1 MEMVRMRV
9 NTIVLAFRELNNA
22 IKGKARKLVIGTV
35 ALIPLLYGSLYLWAF
50 TNPYKTLDT
59 VPVAVVVEDSGAII
73 NGKMRNVGNEIKN
86 RLKNQKDGSEGFQWN
101 FVDSAKANKGIKNGD
116 YFMVATIPASFS
128 KCIASAQYDTPTK
141 AKLHVK
147 YDQASN
153 MLASQIG
160 KTAFR
165 TIRSEISEAIAQEY
179 WEHMFA
185 KVNSASDS
193 LGAAANGAGALHEGS
208 KSLQGGINKLADGS
222 NKLSASLRKL
232 QGGLGELQKGANTL
246 TEANARSKEGAQYLA
261 QKTQDLANG
270 AQQLS
275 EGTQRLSAATDEFY
289 EGAQKLAAS
298 SNELEE
304 HVKAGNAETKTKLAG
319 LLMQAQNPAVTKEDV
334 LANLQSLAEGLGE
347 NSNLLETNLSALS
360 AGADKLSDGSL
371 QIKGG
376 ADAISQGF
384 EAVNTGS
391 NKLAAGANSLAEGL
405 AQVSNGSEK
414 LNNGVNA
421 AAQGSAKIV
430 NGSDQLNSGAKKL
443 SDNTPK
449 LVEGAK
455 KLHDGLKD
463 AQKSGKINNIKQKS
477 KMMSAPVALK
487 EHDYSHVENYGTGFA
502 PYFISIGLWV
512 GALMATFVLRVMDRR
527 AILNGMNPLKSA
539 LISFTP
545 FVIMGV
551 VQAVILMG
559 VVHGALKLQIDNVG
573 AFYALGI
580 IASIVFM
587 AIMQM
592 IMVVFKIP
600 GRIVAIVLLM
610 LQITSSAGTFP
621 VQMTPSF
628 FRAVHPYLPMT
639 YSILGLRQA
648 MAGRNSGA
656 IASSIGILV
665 IFGIIAIAITSIVDC
680 VKRTVTMFD
689 LHPVITLEA

>member
-1 MEMVRMRV
+1 MHVS
-9 NTIVLAFRELNNA
+9 TIALAFREINNTM
-22 IKGKARKLVIGTV
+22 KGKARKLVIGTV

-59 VPVAVVVEDSGAII
+59 VPVAVVVEDNGAMI
-73 NGKMRNVGNEIKN
+73 NGKMRNIGNEIKT

-101 FVDSAKANKGIKNGD
+101 FVNSAEANKGLKNGN

-165 TIRSEISEAIAQEY
+165 TMRTEISEAIAQEY

-222 NKLSASLRKL
+222 NKLSQSLQKL

-275 EGTQRLSAATDEFY
+275 EGTQRLSAATSEFY

-304 HVKAGNAETKTKLAG
+304 HVKAGNAETKAQITG
-319 LLMQAQNPAVTKEDV
+319 LLMKAQNPAVTKDDV
-334 LANLQSLAEGLGE
+334 IANLQSLAEGLGE

-360 AGADKLSDGSL
+360 AGVDKLSAGSL

-376 ADAISQGF
+376 ADALMQGM
-384 EAVNTGS
+384 EKVNVGS
-391 NKLAAGANSLAEGL
+391 NKLVAGTNKLADGL

-414 LNNGVNA
+414 LNSGVNA
-421 AAQGSAKIV
+421 AAQGSAKII
-430 NGSDQLNSGAKKL
+430 NGSDQLNSGTKKL

-449 LVEGAK
+449 LVDGAK

-463 AQKSGKINNIKQKS
+463 AQKSGKVNGIVQKS
-477 KMMSAPVALK
+477 KMMSAPVSLE
-487 EHDYSHVENYGTGFA
+487 EHEYSHVENYGTGFA
-502 PYFISIGLWV
+502 PYFISIALWV
-512 GALMATFVLRVMDRR
+512 GALMTTFVLRVMDRR

-539 LISFTP
+539 LISLTP

-551 VQAVILMG
+551 SQAIILMG
-559 VVHGALKLQIDNVG
+559 VVQGALKFQIDNVV

-580 IASIVFM
+580 LASIVFM

-592 IMVVFKIP
+592 IMVVFCMP

-621 VQMTPSF
+621 VQMTPAF

-639 YSILGLRQA
+639 YSIMGLRQA
-648 MAGRNSGA
+648 MSGKNSGE
-656 IASSIGILV
+656 IVSGIGMLV
-665 IFGIIAIAITSIVDC
+665 LFGVIAIAITSIAFRM
-680 VKRTVTMFD
+680 KRTVKMFD
-689 LHPVITLEA
+689 LHPVITLDA

>member
-1 MEMVRMRV
+1 MRV
-9 NTIVLAFRELNNA
+9 NTIALAFRELNNMM
-22 IKGKARKLVIGTV
+22 KGKARKLVIGAV

-59 VPVAVVVEDSGAII
+59 VPVAVVVEDNGAMI
-73 NGKMRNVGNEIKN
+73 NGKMRNIGNEIKT

-101 FVDSAKANKGIKNGD
+101 FVNSAEANKGLKNGN

-165 TIRSEISEAIAQEY
+165 TMRTEISEAIAQEY

-222 NKLSASLRKL
+222 NKLSQSLQKL

-304 HVKAGNAETKTKLAG
+304 HVKAGNAETKAQITG

-360 AGADKLSDGSL
+360 AGADKLSAGSL

-376 ADAISQGF
+376 ADALMQGM
-384 EAVNTGS
+384 EKVNVGS
-391 NKLAAGANSLAEGL
+391 NKLVAGTNKLADGL

-414 LNNGVNA
+414 LNSGVNE
-421 AAQGSAKIV
+421 AAQGSSKIV
-430 NGSDQLNSGAKKL
+430 NGSNQLNSGVKKL

-449 LVEGAK
+449 LVDGAK

-463 AQKSGKINNIKQKS
+463 AQKSGKVNGIVQKS
-477 KMMSAPVALK
+477 KMMSAPVSLE
-487 EHDYSHVENYGTGFA
+487 EHEYSHVENYGTGFA
-502 PYFISIGLWV
+502 PYFISIALWV

-539 LISFTP
+539 LISLTP
-545 FVIMGV
+545 FVLMGV
-551 VQAVILMG
+551 VQAIILMG
-559 VVHGALKLQIDNVG
+559 VVQGALKLQIDNVC

-592 IMVVFKIP
+592 IMVVFRIP

-639 YSILGLRQA
+639 YSIMGLRQA
-648 MAGRNSGA
+648 MSGKNSGE
-656 IASSIGILV
+656 IVSGIGMLV
-665 IFGIIAIAITSIVDC
+665 LFGVIAIAITSIAFRM
-680 VKRTVTMFD
+680 KRTVTMFD

>member
-1 MEMVRMRV
+1 MHVS
-9 NTIVLAFRELNNA
+9 TIALAFREINNTM
-22 IKGKARKLVIGTV
+22 KGKARKLVIGTV

-59 VPVAVVVEDSGAII
+59 VPVAVVVEDNGAMI
-73 NGKMRNVGNEIKN
+73 NGKMRNIGNEIKT

-101 FVDSAKANKGIKNGD
+101 FVNSAEANKGLKNGN

-165 TIRSEISEAIAQEY
+165 TMRTEISEAIAQEY

-222 NKLSASLRKL
+222 NKLSQSLQKL

-275 EGTQRLSAATDEFY
+275 EGTQRLSAATSEFY

-304 HVKAGNAETKTKLAG
+304 HVKAGNAETKAQITG

-376 ADAISQGF
+376 ADALMQGM
-384 EAVNTGS
+384 EKVNVGS
-391 NKLAAGANSLAEGL
+391 DKLVAGTNKLADGL

-414 LNNGVNA
+414 LNSGVNE

-449 LVEGAK
+449 LVDGTK

-463 AQKSGKINNIKQKS
+463 AQKSGKVNGIVQKS
-477 KMMSAPVALK
+477 KMMSAPVSLE
-487 EHDYSHVENYGTGFA
+487 EHEYSHVENYGTGFA
-502 PYFISIGLWV
+502 PYFISIALWV
-512 GALMATFVLRVMDRR
+512 GALMTTFVLRVMDRR

-539 LISFTP
+539 LISLTP

-551 VQAVILMG
+551 SQAIILMG
-559 VVHGALKLQIDNVG
+559 VVQGALKFQIDNVG

-592 IMVVFKIP
+592 IMVVFRMP

-621 VQMTPSF
+621 VQMTPAF

-639 YSILGLRQA
+639 YSIMGLRQA
-648 MAGRNSGA
+648 MSGKNSGE
-656 IASSIGILV
+656 IVSGVGMLV
-665 IFGIIAIAITSIVDC
+665 LFGVIAIAITSIAFRM
-680 VKRTVTMFD
+680 KRTVKMFD
-689 LHPVITLEA
+689 LHPVITLDA

>member
-1 MEMVRMRV
+1 MRV
-9 NTIVLAFRELNNA
+9 NTIALAFRELNNTM
-22 IKGKARKLVIGTV
+22 KGKARKLVIGTV

-59 VPVAVVVEDSGAII
+59 VPVAVVVEDNGAMI
-73 NGKMRNVGNEIKN
+73 NGKMRNIGNEIKT

-101 FVDSAKANKGIKNGD
+101 FVNSAEANKGLKNGN

-165 TIRSEISEAIAQEY
+165 TMRTEISEAIAQEY

-193 LGAAANGAGALHEGS
+193 LGAAANGAGVLHEGS

-246 TEANARSKEGAQYLA
+246 TEANARSKEGARYLA

-304 HVKAGNAETKTKLAG
+304 HVKAGNAETKAQLTG

-347 NSNLLETNLSALS
+347 NSHLLETNLSALS
-360 AGADKLSDGSL
+360 AGADRLSAGSL

-376 ADAISQGF
+376 ADALMQGM
-384 EAVNTGS
+384 EKVNVGS
-391 NKLAAGANSLAEGL
+391 NKLVAGTNKLADGL
-405 AQVSNGSEK
+405 TQVSNGSEK
-414 LNNGVNA
+414 LNSGVNE

-449 LVEGAK
+449 LVDGAK

-463 AQKSGKINNIKQKS
+463 AQKSGKVNSIVQKS
-477 KMMSAPVALK
+477 KMMSAPVSLE
-487 EHDYSHVENYGTGFA
+487 EHEYSHVENYGTGFA

-539 LISFTP
+539 LISLTP

-559 VVHGALKLQIDNVG
+559 VVQGALKLQIDNVA

-592 IMVVFKIP
+592 IMVIFHIP

-621 VQMTPSF
+621 VQMTPAF

-639 YSILGLRQA
+639 YSIMGLRQA
-648 MAGRNSGA
+648 MAGKNSGE
-656 IASSIGILV
+656 IVSGIGMLV
-665 IFGIIAIAITSIVDC
+665 LFGVIAIAITSIVAHM
-680 VKRTVTMFD
+680 KRTVTMFD

>member
-1 MEMVRMRV
+1 MRV
-9 NTIVLAFRELNNA
+9 NTIALAFRELNNTM
-22 IKGKARKLVIGTV
+22 KGKARKLVIGTV

-59 VPVAVVVEDSGAII
+59 VPVAVVVEDNGAMI
-73 NGKMRNVGNEIKN
+73 NGKMRNIGNEIKT

-101 FVDSAKANKGIKNGD
+101 FVNSAEANKGLKNGN

-165 TIRSEISEAIAQEY
+165 TMRTEISEAIAQEY

-222 NKLSASLRKL
+222 NKLSQSLQKL
-232 QGGLGELQKGANTL
+232 QGGLGELQKGASRL

-275 EGTQRLSAATDEFY
+275 EGTQRLSAATSEFY

-304 HVKAGNAETKTKLAG
+304 HVKAGNAETKAQITG

-360 AGADKLSDGSL
+360 AGADKLSAGSL

-376 ADAISQGF
+376 ADALMQGM
-384 EAVNTGS
+384 EKVNVGS
-391 NKLAAGANSLAEGL
+391 DKLAAGTNQLADGL

-414 LNNGVNA
+414 LNSGVNE
-421 AAQGSAKIV
+421 AAQGSVKIV
-430 NGSDQLNSGAKKL
+430 NGSNQLNSGAKKL

-449 LVEGAK
+449 LVDGAK
-455 KLHDGLKD
+455 KLHDGLKN
-463 AQKSGKINNIKQKS
+463 AQKSGKINNIAQKS
-477 KMMSAPVALK
+477 KMMSAPVSLE
-487 EHDYSHVENYGTGFA
+487 EHEYSHVENYGTGFA

-539 LISFTP
+539 LISLTP
-545 FVIMGV
+545 FVIMGI

-559 VVHGALKLQIDNVG
+559 VVQLVLKLQIDNVL
-573 AFYALGI
+573 AFYGLGI
-580 IASIVFM
+580 IASIMFM

-592 IMVVFKIP
+592 IMVVFHVP

-621 VQMTPSF
+621 VQMTPAF

-639 YSILGLRQA
+639 YSIMGLRQA
-648 MAGRNSGA
+648 MAGKNSGE
-656 IASSIGILV
+656 IVSGIGMLV
-665 IFGIIAIAITSIVDC
+665 LFGVIAIAITSIAFRM
-680 VKRTVTMFD
+680 KRTVTMFD
-689 LHPVITLEA
+689 LHPVITLDA

>member
-1 MEMVRMRV
+1 MGMVTMRV
-9 NTIVLAFRELNNA
+9 NTIALAFRELNNA
-22 IKGKARKLVIGTV
+22 MKGKARKLVIGTV

-50 TNPYKTLDT
+50 TNPYKTLNT
-59 VPVAVVVEDSGAII
+59 VPVAVVVEDNGAMI
-73 NGKMRNVGNEIKN
+73 NGKMRNIGNEIKT

-101 FVDSAKANKGIKNGD
+101 FVNSAEANKGLKNGN

-128 KCIASAQYDTPTK
+128 KCIASAQYETPTK

-165 TIRSEISEAIAQEY
+165 TMRSEISEAIAEEY

-185 KVNSASDS
+185 KVNAASDS

-208 KSLQGGINKLADGS
+208 KSLQGGIDKLANGS
-222 NKLSASLRKL
+222 NQLSQSLRKL
-232 QGGLGELQKGANTL
+232 QGGLGELQQGANTL
-246 TEANARSKEGAQYLA
+246 TQANVRSKEGAKYLA

-275 EGTQRLSAATDEFY
+275 EGTQRLSAATNEFY

-304 HVKAGNAETKTKLAG
+304 HVKAGNAETKTQIAG

-360 AGADKLSDGSL
+360 AGADKLSAGSL

-376 ADAISQGF
+376 AEAISQGV
-384 EAVNTGS
+384 ENINTGS
-391 NKLAAGANSLAEGL
+391 SKLSAGASNLANGL
-405 AQVSNGSEK
+405 VQVSNGSEN
-414 LNNGVNA
+414 LNNGITR

-463 AQKSGKINNIKQKS
+463 AQKSGKIDNIVQKS
-477 KMMSAPVALK
+477 KMMSAPVALQ
-487 EHDYSHVENYGTGFA
+487 EHEYSHVENYGTGFA

-527 AILNGMNPLKSA
+527 ALLNGMNPLKST
-539 LISFTP
+539 LISLTP

-551 VQAVILMG
+551 VQSVILLG
-559 VVHGALKLQIDNVG
+559 VVHVVLGLQIDNIP

-580 IASIVFM
+580 IAGISFM

-592 IMVVFKIP
+592 IMTAFHIP
-600 GRIVAIVLLM
+600 GRIVAIILLM

-621 VQMTPSF
+621 VEMTPTF
-628 FRAVHPYLPMT
+628 FRTVHPYLPMT
-639 YSILGLRQA
+639 YSIMALRQA
-648 MAGRNSGA
+648 MAGKNSGE
-656 IASSIGILV
+656 IVSGIGMLV
-665 IFGIIAIAITSIVDC
+665 LFGVIAIAITSIIAYK
-680 VKRTVTMFD
+680 KRTVTMFD

>member
-1 MEMVRMRV
+1 MHVS
-9 NTIVLAFRELNNA
+9 TIALAFREINNTM
-22 IKGKARKLVIGTV
+22 KGKARKLVIGTV

-59 VPVAVVVEDSGAII
+59 VPVAVVVEDNGAMI
-73 NGKMRNVGNEIKN
+73 NGKMRNIGNEIKT

-101 FVDSAKANKGIKNGD
+101 FVNSAEANKGLKNGN

-165 TIRSEISEAIAQEY
+165 TMRTEISEAIAQEY

-222 NKLSASLRKL
+222 NKLSQSLQKL

-275 EGTQRLSAATDEFY
+275 EGTQRLSAATSEFY
-289 EGAQKLAAS
+289 EGDQKLAAS

-304 HVKAGNAETKTKLAG
+304 HVKAGNAETKAQITG
-319 LLMQAQNPAVTKEDV
+319 LLMQAQNPAVTKDDV
-334 LANLQSLAEGLGE
+334 IANLQSLAEGLGE

-360 AGADKLSDGSL
+360 AGVDKLSAGSL

-376 ADAISQGF
+376 ADALMQGM
-384 EAVNTGS
+384 EKVNVGS
-391 NKLAAGANSLAEGL
+391 NKLVAGTNKLADGL

-414 LNNGVNA
+414 LNSGVNA
-421 AAQGSAKIV
+421 AAQGSAKII
-430 NGSDQLNSGAKKL
+430 NGSDQLNSGTKKL

-449 LVEGAK
+449 LVDGTK

-463 AQKSGKINNIKQKS
+463 AQKSGKVNGIVQKS
-477 KMMSAPVALK
+477 KMMSAPVSLE
-487 EHDYSHVENYGTGFA
+487 EHEYSHVENYGTGFA
-502 PYFISIGLWV
+502 PYFISIALWV
-512 GALMATFVLRVMDRR
+512 GALMTTFVLRVMDRR

-539 LISFTP
+539 LISLTP

-551 VQAVILMG
+551 SQAIILMG
-559 VVHGALKLQIDNVG
+559 VVQGALKFQIDNVG

-592 IMVVFKIP
+592 IMVVFRMP

-621 VQMTPSF
+621 VQMTPAF

-639 YSILGLRQA
+639 YSIMGLRQA
-648 MAGRNSGA
+648 MSGKNSGE
-656 IASSIGILV
+656 IVSGIGMLV
-665 IFGIIAIAITSIVDC
+665 FFGVIAIAITSIAFRM
-680 VKRTVTMFD
+680 KRTVKMFD
-689 LHPVITLEA
+689 LHPVITLDA

>member
-1 MEMVRMRV
+1 
-9 NTIVLAFRELNNA
+9 
-22 IKGKARKLVIGTV
+22 
-35 ALIPLLYGSLYLWAF
+35 
-50 TNPYKTLDT
+50 
-59 VPVAVVVEDSGAII
+59 
-73 NGKMRNVGNEIKN
+73 
-86 RLKNQKDGSEGFQWN
+86 
-101 FVDSAKANKGIKNGD
+101 
-116 YFMVATIPASFS
+116 MVATIPASFS

-165 TIRSEISEAIAQEY
+165 TMRTEISEAIAQEY

-222 NKLSASLRKL
+222 NKLSQSLQKL

-304 HVKAGNAETKTKLAG
+304 HVKAGNAETKAQITG

-360 AGADKLSDGSL
+360 AGADMLSAGSL

-376 ADAISQGF
+376 ADALMQGM
-384 EAVNTGS
+384 EKVNVGS
-391 NKLAAGANSLAEGL
+391 NKLVAGTNKLADGL

-414 LNNGVNA
+414 LNSGVNE
-421 AAQGSAKIV
+421 AAQGSSKIV
-430 NGSDQLNSGAKKL
+430 NGSNQLNSGVKKL

-449 LVEGAK
+449 LVDGAK

-463 AQKSGKINNIKQKS
+463 AQKSGKVNGIVQKS
-477 KMMSAPVALK
+477 KMMSAPVSLE
-487 EHDYSHVENYGTGFA
+487 EHEYSHVENYGTGFA
-502 PYFISIGLWV
+502 PYFISIALWV

-539 LISFTP
+539 LISLTP

-559 VVHGALKLQIDNVG
+559 VVHLVLKLQIDNVL
-573 AFYALGI
+573 AFYGLGI
-580 IASIVFM
+580 IASIMFM

-592 IMVVFKIP
+592 IMVVFHIP

-621 VQMTPSF
+621 VQMTPAF

-639 YSILGLRQA
+639 YSIMGLRQA
-648 MAGRNSGA
+648 MAGKNSGE
-656 IASSIGILV
+656 IVSGIGMLV
-665 IFGIIAIAITSIVDC
+665 LFGVIAIAITSIAC
-680 VKRTVTMFD
+680 RMKRTVTMFD

>member
-1 MEMVRMRV
+1 MRV
-9 NTIVLAFRELNNA
+9 NTIALAFRELNNA
-22 IKGKARKLVIGTV
+22 MKGKARKLVIGTV

-50 TNPYKTLDT
+50 TNPYKTLNT
-59 VPVAVVVEDSGAII
+59 VPVAVVVEDNGAMI
-73 NGKMRNVGNEIKN
+73 NGKMRNIGNEIKT

-101 FVDSAKANKGIKNGD
+101 FVNSAEANKGLKNGN

-128 KCIASAQYDTPTK
+128 KCIASAQYETPTK

-165 TIRSEISEAIAQEY
+165 TMRSEISEAIAEEY

-185 KVNSASDS
+185 KVNAASDS
-193 LGAAANGAGALHEGS
+193 LGAAANGAGVLHEGS
-208 KSLQGGINKLADGS
+208 KSLQGGIDKLANGS
-222 NKLSASLRKL
+222 NQLSQSLRKL
-232 QGGLGELQKGANTL
+232 QGGLGELQQGANTL
-246 TEANARSKEGAQYLA
+246 TQANVRSKEGAKYLA

-275 EGTQRLSAATDEFY
+275 EGTQRLSAATNEFY

-304 HVKAGNAETKTKLAG
+304 HVKAGNAETKTQIAG

-360 AGADKLSDGSL
+360 AGADKLSAGSL

-376 ADAISQGF
+376 AEAISQGV
-384 EAVNTGS
+384 ENINTGS
-391 NKLAAGANSLAEGL
+391 SKLSAGASNLANGL
-405 AQVSNGSEK
+405 VQVSNGSEN
-414 LNNGVNA
+414 LNNGITR

-463 AQKSGKINNIKQKS
+463 AQKSGKIDNIVQKS
-477 KMMSAPVALK
+477 KMMSAPVALQ
-487 EHDYSHVENYGTGFA
+487 EHEYSHVENYGTGFA

-527 AILNGMNPLKSA
+527 ALLNGMNPLKST
-539 LISFTP
+539 LISLTP

-551 VQAVILMG
+551 VQSVILLG
-559 VVHGALKLQIDNVG
+559 VVHVVLGLQIDNIP

-580 IASIVFM
+580 IAGISFM

-592 IMVVFKIP
+592 IMTAFHIP
-600 GRIVAIVLLM
+600 GRIVAIILLM

-621 VQMTPSF
+621 VEMTPTF
-628 FRAVHPYLPMT
+628 FRTVHPYLPMT
-639 YSILGLRQA
+639 YSIMALRQA
-648 MAGRNSGA
+648 MAGKNNGEIVSG
-656 IASSIGILV
+656 IGMLV
-665 IFGIIAIAITSIVDC
+665 LFGVIAIAITSIIAYK
-680 VKRTVTMFD
+680 KRTVTMFD

>member
-1 MEMVRMRV
+1 MRV
-9 NTIVLAFRELNNA
+9 NTIALAFRELNNTM
-22 IKGKARKLVIGTV
+22 KGKARKLVIGTV

-59 VPVAVVVEDSGAII
+59 VPVAVVVEDNGAMI
-73 NGKMRNVGNEIKN
+73 NGKMRNIGNEIKT

-101 FVDSAKANKGIKNGD
+101 FVNSAEANKGLKNGN

-165 TIRSEISEAIAQEY
+165 TMRTEISEAIAQEY

-222 NKLSASLRKL
+222 NKLSQSLQKL
-232 QGGLGELQKGANTL
+232 QGGLGELQKGASRL

-304 HVKAGNAETKTKLAG
+304 HVKAGNAETKAQITG

-360 AGADKLSDGSL
+360 AGADKLSAGSL

-376 ADAISQGF
+376 ADALMQGM
-384 EAVNTGS
+384 EKVNVGS
-391 NKLAAGANSLAEGL
+391 NKLVAGTNKLADGL

-414 LNNGVNA
+414 LNSGVNE
-421 AAQGSAKIV
+421 AAQGSSKIV
-430 NGSDQLNSGAKKL
+430 NGSNQLNSGVKKL

-449 LVEGAK
+449 LVDGAK

-463 AQKSGKINNIKQKS
+463 AQKSGKVNGIVQKS
-477 KMMSAPVALK
+477 KMMSAPVSLE
-487 EHDYSHVENYGTGFA
+487 EHEYSHVENYGTGFA

-539 LISFTP
+539 LISLTP

-559 VVHGALKLQIDNVG
+559 VVHLVLKLQIDNVL
-573 AFYALGI
+573 AFYGLGI
-580 IASIVFM
+580 IASIMFM

-592 IMVVFKIP
+592 IMVVFHIP

-621 VQMTPSF
+621 VQMTPAF

-639 YSILGLRQA
+639 YSIMGLRQA
-648 MAGRNSGA
+648 MAGKNSGE
-656 IASSIGILV
+656 IVSGIGMLV
-665 IFGIIAIAITSIVDC
+665 LFGVIAIAITSIAC
-680 VKRTVTMFD
+680 RMKRTVTMFD

>member
-1 MEMVRMRV
+1 MHV
-9 NTIVLAFRELNNA
+9 NTIALAFREINNTL
-22 IKGKARKLVIGTV
+22 KGKARKLVIGTV

-59 VPVAVVVEDSGAII
+59 VPVAVVVEDNGAMI
-73 NGKMRNVGNEIKN
+73 NGKMRNIGNEIKT
-86 RLKNQKDGSEGFQWN
+86 RLKNQKDGGEGFQWN
-101 FVDSAKANKGIKNGD
+101 FVNSAEANKGLKNGN

-165 TIRSEISEAIAQEY
+165 TMRTEISEAIAQEY

-193 LGAAANGAGALHEGS
+193 LGAAADGAGALHEGS

-222 NKLSASLRKL
+222 NKLSQSLQKL

-275 EGTQRLSAATDEFY
+275 EGTQRLSAATSEFY

-304 HVKAGNAETKTKLAG
+304 HVKAGNAETKAQITG

-334 LANLQSLAEGLGE
+334 LANLQILAEGLGE

-360 AGADKLSDGSL
+360 AGADRLSAGSL

-376 ADAISQGF
+376 ADALMQGM
-384 EAVNTGS
+384 EKVNVGS
-391 NKLAAGANSLAEGL
+391 NQLAGGANTLADGL
-405 AQVSNGSEK
+405 TQVSNGSEK
-414 LNNGVNA
+414 LNSGVNE

-449 LVEGAK
+449 LVDGAK

-463 AQKSGKINNIKQKS
+463 AQKSGKVNGIVQKS
-477 KMMSAPVALK
+477 KMMSAPVSLE
-487 EHDYSHVENYGTGFA
+487 EHEYSHVENYGTGFA
-502 PYFISIGLWV
+502 PYFISIALWV
-512 GALMATFVLRVMDRR
+512 GALMTTFVLRVMDRR

-539 LISFTP
+539 LISLTP

-551 VQAVILMG
+551 AQAIILMG
-559 VVHGALKLQIDNVG
+559 VVQGALKFQIDNVV

-592 IMVVFKIP
+592 IMVVFRMP

-621 VQMTPSF
+621 VQMTPAF

-639 YSILGLRQA
+639 YSIMGLRQA
-648 MAGRNSGA
+648 MSGKNSGE
-656 IASSIGILV
+656 IVSGIGMLV
-665 IFGIIAIAITSIVDC
+665 LFGVIAIAITSIAFRM
-680 VKRTVTMFD
+680 KRTVKMFD
-689 LHPVITLEA
+689 LHPVITLDA

>member
-1 MEMVRMRV
+1 MRV
-9 NTIVLAFRELNNA
+9 NTIALAFRELNNA

-59 VPVAVVVEDSGAII
+59 VPVAVVVEDNGAMI
-73 NGKMRNVGNEIKN
+73 NGKMRNIGNEIKT

-101 FVDSAKANKGIKNGD
+101 FVNSAEANKGLKNGN

-128 KCIASAQYDTPTK
+128 KCIASAQYETPTK

-165 TIRSEISEAIAQEY
+165 TMRSEISEAIAEEY

-185 KVNSASDS
+185 KVNAASDS
-193 LGAAANGAGALHEGS
+193 IGVAANGAGALHEGS

-222 NKLSASLRKL
+222 NKLSQSLQKL

-275 EGTQRLSAATDEFY
+275 EGTQRLSAATSEFY

-360 AGADKLSDGSL
+360 AGADKLSTGSL

-376 ADAISQGF
+376 ADTISQGI
-384 EAVNTGS
+384 ETVNTGS
-391 NKLAAGANSLAEGL
+391 SKLAAGANKLADGL
-405 AQVSNGSEK
+405 TQVSNGSEK

-421 AAQGSAKIV
+421 AVEGSAKIA

-455 KLHDGLKD
+455 KLHDGLKN
-463 AQKSGKINNIKQKS
+463 AQNSSKINNIVQKS
-477 KMMSAPVALK
+477 KMMSAPVALE
-487 EHDYSHVENYGTGFA
+487 EHEYSHVENYGTGFA

-539 LISFTP
+539 LISLTP

-559 VVHGALKLQIDNVG
+559 VVHLVLKLQIDNIL
-573 AFYALGI
+573 AFYGLGI
-580 IASIVFM
+580 IASIMFM

-592 IMVVFKIP
+592 IMVIFHIP

-621 VQMTPSF
+621 VEMTPAF

-639 YSILGLRQA
+639 YSIMGLRQA
-648 MAGRNSGA
+648 MAGKNSGE
-656 IASSIGILV
+656 IVSGIGMLV
-665 IFGIIAIAITSIVDC
+665 LFGVIAIAITSIVARM
-680 VKRTVTMFD
+680 KRTVTMFD

>member
-1 MEMVRMRV
+1 MGMVTMRV
-9 NTIVLAFRELNNA
+9 NTIALAFREINNA
-22 IKGKARKLVIGTV
+22 MKGKARKLVIGTV

-50 TNPYKTLDT
+50 TNPYKTLNT
-59 VPVAVVVEDSGAII
+59 VPVAVVVEDNGAMI
-73 NGKMRNVGNEIKN
+73 NGKMRNIGNEIKT

-101 FVDSAKANKGIKNGD
+101 FVNSAEANKGLKNGN

-128 KCIASAQYDTPTK
+128 KCIASAQYETPTK

-165 TIRSEISEAIAQEY
+165 TMRSEISEAIAEEY

-185 KVNSASDS
+185 KVNAASDS

-208 KSLQGGINKLADGS
+208 KSLQGGIDKLANGS
-222 NKLSASLRKL
+222 NQLSQSLRKL
-232 QGGLGELQKGANTL
+232 QGGLGELQQGANTL
-246 TEANARSKEGAQYLA
+246 TQANVRSKEGAKYLA

-275 EGTQRLSAATDEFY
+275 EGTQRLSAATNEFY

-304 HVKAGNAETKTKLAG
+304 HVKAGNAETKTQIAG

-360 AGADKLSDGSL
+360 AGADKLSAGSL

-376 ADAISQGF
+376 AEAISQGV
-384 EAVNTGS
+384 ENINTGS
-391 NKLAAGANSLAEGL
+391 SKLSAGASNLANGL
-405 AQVSNGSEK
+405 VQVSNGSEN
-414 LNNGVNA
+414 LNNGITR

-463 AQKSGKINNIKQKS
+463 AQKSGKIDNIVQKS
-477 KMMSAPVALK
+477 KMMSAPVALQ
-487 EHDYSHVENYGTGFA
+487 EHEYSHVENYGTGFA

-527 AILNGMNPLKSA
+527 ALLNGMNPLKST
-539 LISFTP
+539 LISLTP

-551 VQAVILMG
+551 VQSVILLG
-559 VVHGALKLQIDNVG
+559 VVHIVLGLQIDNIP

-580 IASIVFM
+580 IAGISFM

-592 IMVVFKIP
+592 IMTAFHIP
-600 GRIVAIVLLM
+600 GRIVAIILLM

-621 VQMTPSF
+621 VEMTPTF
-628 FRAVHPYLPMT
+628 FRTVHPYLPMT
-639 YSILGLRQA
+639 YSIMALRQA
-648 MAGRNSGA
+648 MAGKNNGEIVSG
-656 IASSIGILV
+656 IGMLV
-665 IFGIIAIAITSIVDC
+665 LFGVIAIAITSIIAYK
-680 VKRTVTMFD
+680 KRTVTMFD

>member
-101 FVDSAKANKGIKNGD
+101 FVNSAKANKGLKNGD

-443 SDNTPK
+443 SENTPK
-449 LVEGAK
+449 LVDGAK
-455 KLHDGLKD
+455 KLHEGLKN

-477 KMMSAPVALK
+477 KMMSAPVSLE
-487 EHDYSHVENYGTGFA
+487 EHEYSHVENYGTGFA

-545 FVIMGV
+545 FVLMGV
-551 VQAVILMG
+551 VQAIILMG
-559 VVHGALKLQIDNVG
+559 VVHGALKLQIDNVA

-592 IMVVFKIP
+592 IMAVFKIP

-648 MAGRNSGA
+648 MAGKNSGA

>member
-1 MEMVRMRV
+1 MRV
-9 NTIVLAFRELNNA
+9 NTIALAFRELNNA
-22 IKGKARKLVIGTV
+22 MKGKARKLVIGTV

-50 TNPYKTLDT
+50 TNPYKTLNT
-59 VPVAVVVEDSGAII
+59 VPVAVVVEDNGAMI
-73 NGKMRNVGNEIKN
+73 NGKMRNIGNEIKT

-101 FVDSAKANKGIKNGD
+101 FVNSAEANKGLKNGN

-128 KCIASAQYDTPTK
+128 KCIASAQYETPTK

-165 TIRSEISEAIAQEY
+165 TMRSEISEAIAEEY

-185 KVNSASDS
+185 KVNAASDS

-208 KSLQGGINKLADGS
+208 KSLQGGIDKLANGS
-222 NKLSASLRKL
+222 NQLSQSLRKL
-232 QGGLGELQKGANTL
+232 QGGLGELQQGANTL
-246 TEANARSKEGAQYLA
+246 TQANVRSKEGAKYLA

-275 EGTQRLSAATDEFY
+275 EGTQRLSAATNEFY

-304 HVKAGNAETKTKLAG
+304 HVKAGNAETKTQIAG

-360 AGADKLSDGSL
+360 AGADKLSAGSL

-376 ADAISQGF
+376 AEAISQGV
-384 EAVNTGS
+384 ENINTGS
-391 NKLAAGANSLAEGL
+391 SKLSAGASNLANGL
-405 AQVSNGSEK
+405 VQVSNGSEN
-414 LNNGVNA
+414 LNNGITR

-463 AQKSGKINNIKQKS
+463 AQKSGKIDNIVQKS
-477 KMMSAPVALK
+477 KMMSAPVALQ
-487 EHDYSHVENYGTGFA
+487 EHEYSHVENYGTGFA

-527 AILNGMNPLKSA
+527 ALLNGMNPLKST
-539 LISFTP
+539 LISLTP

-551 VQAVILMG
+551 VQSVILLG
-559 VVHGALKLQIDNVG
+559 VVHVVLGLQIDNIP

-580 IASIVFM
+580 IAGISFM

-592 IMVVFKIP
+592 IMTAFHIP
-600 GRIVAIVLLM
+600 GRIVAIILLM

-621 VQMTPSF
+621 VEMTPTF
-628 FRAVHPYLPMT
+628 FRTVHPYLPMT
-639 YSILGLRQA
+639 YSIMALRQA
-648 MAGRNSGA
+648 MAGKNSGE
-656 IASSIGILV
+656 IVSGIGMLV
-665 IFGIIAIAITSIVDC
+665 LFGVIAIAITSIIAYK
-680 VKRTVTMFD
+680 KRTVTMFD

>member
-1 MEMVRMRV
+1 MRV
-9 NTIVLAFRELNNA
+9 NTIALAFRELNNTM
-22 IKGKARKLVIGTV
+22 KGKARKLVIGTV

-59 VPVAVVVEDSGAII
+59 VPVAVVVEDNGAMI
-73 NGKMRNVGNEIKN
+73 NGKMRNIGNEIKT

-101 FVDSAKANKGIKNGD
+101 FVNSAEANKGLKNGN

-165 TIRSEISEAIAQEY
+165 TMRTEISEAIAQEY

-222 NKLSASLRKL
+222 NKLSQSLQKL

-275 EGTQRLSAATDEFY
+275 EGTQRLSAATSEFY

-304 HVKAGNAETKTKLAG
+304 HVKAGNAETKAQITG

-360 AGADKLSDGSL
+360 AGADKLSAGSL

-376 ADAISQGF
+376 ADALMQGM
-384 EAVNTGS
+384 EKVNVGS
-391 NKLAAGANSLAEGL
+391 NKLVAGTNKLADGL

-414 LNNGVNA
+414 LNSGVNE

-430 NGSDQLNSGAKKL
+430 NGSNQLNSGAKKL

-449 LVEGAK
+449 LVDGAK
-455 KLHDGLKD
+455 KLYDGLKN
-463 AQKSGKINNIKQKS
+463 AQKSGKINSIVQKS
-477 KMMSAPVALK
+477 KMMSAPVSLE
-487 EHDYSHVENYGTGFA
+487 EHEYSHVENYGTGFA
-502 PYFISIGLWV
+502 PYFISIALWV

-539 LISFTP
+539 LISLTP

-551 VQAVILMG
+551 VQAIILMG
-559 VVHGALKLQIDNVG
+559 VVQGALKLQIDNVG

-592 IMVVFKIP
+592 IMVVFHIP

-621 VQMTPSF
+621 VQMTPAF

-639 YSILGLRQA
+639 YSIMGLRQA
-648 MAGRNSGA
+648 MAGKNSGE
-656 IASSIGILV
+656 IVSGIGMLV
-665 IFGIIAIAITSIVDC
+665 LFGVIAIAITSIAC
-680 VKRTVTMFD
+680 RMKRTVTMFD

>member
-1 MEMVRMRV
+1 MRV
-9 NTIVLAFRELNNA
+9 NTIALAFRELNNMM
-22 IKGKARKLVIGTV
+22 KGKARKLVIGAV

-59 VPVAVVVEDSGAII
+59 VPVAVVVEDNGAMI
-73 NGKMRNVGNEIKN
+73 NGKMRNIGNEIKT

-101 FVDSAKANKGIKNGD
+101 FVNSAEANKGLKNGN

-165 TIRSEISEAIAQEY
+165 TMRTEISEAIAQEY

-222 NKLSASLRKL
+222 NKLSQSLQKL
-232 QGGLGELQKGANTL
+232 QGGLGELQKGASRL

-275 EGTQRLSAATDEFY
+275 EGTQRLSAATSEFY

-304 HVKAGNAETKTKLAG
+304 HVKAGNAETKAQITG

-360 AGADKLSDGSL
+360 AGADKLSAGSL

-376 ADAISQGF
+376 ADALMQGM
-384 EAVNTGS
+384 EKVNVGS
-391 NKLAAGANSLAEGL
+391 DKLAAGTNQLADGL

-414 LNNGVNA
+414 LNSGVNE
-421 AAQGSAKIV
+421 AAQGSVKIV
-430 NGSDQLNSGAKKL
+430 NGSNQLNSGVKKL

-449 LVEGAK
+449 LVDGAK

-463 AQKSGKINNIKQKS
+463 AQKSGKVNGIVQKS
-477 KMMSAPVALK
+477 KMMSAPVSLE
-487 EHDYSHVENYGTGFA
+487 EHEYSHVENYGTGFA
-502 PYFISIGLWV
+502 PYFISIALWV

-539 LISFTP
+539 LISLTP
-545 FVIMGV
+545 FVLMGV
-551 VQAVILMG
+551 VQAIILMG
-559 VVHGALKLQIDNVG
+559 VVQGALKLQIDNVG

-592 IMVVFKIP
+592 IMVVFRIP

-621 VQMTPSF
+621 VQMTPAF

-639 YSILGLRQA
+639 YSIMGLRQA
-648 MAGRNSGA
+648 MSGKNSGE
-656 IASSIGILV
+656 IVSGIGMLV
-665 IFGIIAIAITSIVDC
+665 LFGVIAIAITSIAFRM
-680 VKRTVTMFD
+680 KRTVTMFD

>member
-1 MEMVRMRV
+1 MRV

-73 NGKMRNVGNEIKN
+73 NGKMRNIGNEIKT
-86 RLKNQKDGSEGFQWN
+86 RLRNQKDGSEGFQWN

-559 VVHGALKLQIDNVG
+559 VVHGALKLQIDNVA

>member
-1 MEMVRMRV
+1 MRV
-9 NTIVLAFRELNNA
+9 NTIALAFRELNNA

-59 VPVAVVVEDSGAII
+59 VPVAVVVEDNGAMI
-73 NGKMRNVGNEIKN
+73 NGKMRNIGNEIKT

-101 FVDSAKANKGIKNGD
+101 FVNSAEANKGLKNGN

-128 KCIASAQYDTPTK
+128 KCIASAQYETPTK

-160 KTAFR
+160 KTAFH
-165 TIRSEISEAIAQEY
+165 TMRSEISEAIAQEY
-179 WEHMFA
+179 WEHMLA
-185 KVNSASDS
+185 KANSASES
-193 LGAAANGAGALHEGS
+193 LGEAVKGAGELHEGS
-208 KSLQGGINKLADGS
+208 KSLQGGINKIADGS
-222 NKLSASLRKL
+222 NKLSSSLRKL
-232 QGGLGELQKGANTL
+232 QGGLGELQKGADTL
-246 TEANARSKEGAQYLA
+246 TQANLRSKEGAQYLA

-275 EGTQRLSAATDEFY
+275 EGTQRLSAATNEFY

-360 AGADKLSDGSL
+360 AGADKLSTGSL

-376 ADAISQGF
+376 ADTISQGI
-384 EAVNTGS
+384 ETVNTGS
-391 NKLAAGANSLAEGL
+391 SKLAAGANKLADGL
-405 AQVSNGSEK
+405 TQVSNGSEK

-421 AAQGSAKIV
+421 AVEGSAKIA

-449 LVEGAK
+449 LVDGAK
-455 KLHDGLKD
+455 KLHDGLKNS
-463 AQKSGKINNIKQKS
+463 QKSGKIDNIVQKS
-477 KMMSAPVALK
+477 KMMSAPVALE
-487 EHDYSHVENYGTGFA
+487 EHEYSHVENYGTGFA

-539 LISFTP
+539 LISLTP
-545 FVIMGV
+545 FVLMGV
-551 VQAVILMG
+551 VQAIILMG
-559 VVHGALKLQIDNVG
+559 VVQGALKLQIDNVG

-592 IMVVFKIP
+592 IMVVFRMP

-621 VQMTPSF
+621 VQMTPAF

-639 YSILGLRQA
+639 YSIMGLRQA
-648 MAGRNSGA
+648 MAGKNSGE
-656 IASSIGILV
+656 IVSGIGMLV
-665 IFGIIAIAITSIVDC
+665 LFGVIAIAITSIVARM
-680 VKRTVTMFD
+680 KRTVTMFD

>member
-1 MEMVRMRV
+1 MRV
-9 NTIVLAFRELNNA
+9 NTIALAFRELNNMM
-22 IKGKARKLVIGTV
+22 KGKARKLVIGAV

-59 VPVAVVVEDSGAII
+59 VPVAVVVEDNGAMI
-73 NGKMRNVGNEIKN
+73 NGKMRNIGNEIKT

-101 FVDSAKANKGIKNGD
+101 FVNSAEANKGLKNGN

-165 TIRSEISEAIAQEY
+165 TMRTEISEAIAQEY

-222 NKLSASLRKL
+222 NKLSQSLQKL

-246 TEANARSKEGAQYLA
+246 TEANVRSKEGAQYLA

-275 EGTQRLSAATDEFY
+275 EGTQRLSAATSEFY

-304 HVKAGNAETKTKLAG
+304 HVKAGNAETKAQITG

-360 AGADKLSDGSL
+360 AGADKLSAGSL

-376 ADAISQGF
+376 ADALMQGM
-384 EAVNTGS
+384 EKVNVGS
-391 NKLAAGANSLAEGL
+391 NKLVAGTNKLADGL

-414 LNNGVNA
+414 LNSGVNE

-430 NGSDQLNSGAKKL
+430 NGSNQLNSGAKKL

-449 LVEGAK
+449 LVDGAK

-463 AQKSGKINNIKQKS
+463 AQKSGKVNGIVQKS
-477 KMMSAPVALK
+477 KMMSAPVSLE
-487 EHDYSHVENYGTGFA
+487 EHEYSHVENYGTGFA
-502 PYFISIGLWV
+502 PYFISIALWV
-512 GALMATFVLRVMDRR
+512 GALMTTFVLRVMDRR

-539 LISFTP
+539 LISLTP
-545 FVIMGV
+545 FVLMGV
-551 VQAVILMG
+551 VQAIILMG
-559 VVHGALKLQIDNVG
+559 VVQGALKLQIDNVG

-592 IMVVFKIP
+592 IMVVFRIP

-621 VQMTPSF
+621 VQMTPAF

-639 YSILGLRQA
+639 YSIMGLRQA
-648 MAGRNSGA
+648 MSGKNSGE
-656 IASSIGILV
+656 IVSGIGMLV
-665 IFGIIAIAITSIVDC
+665 LFGVIAIAITSIAFRM
-680 VKRTVTMFD
+680 KRTVTMFD

>member
-1 MEMVRMRV
+1 MRV

-59 VPVAVVVEDSGAII
+59 VPVAVVVEDNGAII

-101 FVDSAKANKGIKNGD
+101 FVNSAKANKGLKNGD

-545 FVIMGV
+545 FVLMGI

-559 VVHGALKLQIDNVG
+559 VVHGALKLQIDNVA

-580 IASIVFM
+580 IASIIFM

-592 IMVVFKIP
+592 IMAVFKIP

-656 IASSIGILV
+656 ITSSIGILV

>member
-1 MEMVRMRV
+1 MRV

-59 VPVAVVVEDSGAII
+59 VPVAVVVEDNGAII

-101 FVDSAKANKGIKNGD
+101 FVNSAKANKGLKNGD

-430 NGSDQLNSGAKKL
+430 NGSDQLNSGVKKL

-559 VVHGALKLQIDNVG
+559 VVHGALKLQIDNVA

>member
-1 MEMVRMRV
+1 MHVS
-9 NTIVLAFRELNNA
+9 TIALAFREINNTM
-22 IKGKARKLVIGTV
+22 KGKARKLVIGTV

-59 VPVAVVVEDSGAII
+59 VPVAVVVEDNGAMI
-73 NGKMRNVGNEIKN
+73 NGKMRNIGNEIKT

-101 FVDSAKANKGIKNGD
+101 FVNSAEANKGLKNGN

-165 TIRSEISEAIAQEY
+165 TMRTEISEAIAQEY

-222 NKLSASLRKL
+222 NKLSQSLQKL

-275 EGTQRLSAATDEFY
+275 EGTQRLSAATSEFY

-304 HVKAGNAETKTKLAG
+304 HVKAGNAETKAQITG
-319 LLMQAQNPAVTKEDV
+319 LLMQAQNPAVTKDDV
-334 LANLQSLAEGLGE
+334 IANLQSLAEGLGE

-360 AGADKLSDGSL
+360 AGVDKLSAGSL

-376 ADAISQGF
+376 ADALMQGM
-384 EAVNTGS
+384 EKVNVGS
-391 NKLAAGANSLAEGL
+391 NKLVAGTNKLADGL

-414 LNNGVNA
+414 LNSGVNA
-421 AAQGSAKIV
+421 AAQGSAKII
-430 NGSDQLNSGAKKL
+430 NGSDQLNSGTKKL

-449 LVEGAK
+449 LVDGAK

-463 AQKSGKINNIKQKS
+463 AQKSGKVNGSVQKS
-477 KMMSAPVALK
+477 KMMSAPVSLE
-487 EHDYSHVENYGTGFA
+487 EHEYSHVENYGTGFA
-502 PYFISIGLWV
+502 PYFISIALWV
-512 GALMATFVLRVMDRR
+512 GALMTTFVLRVMDRR

-539 LISFTP
+539 LISLTP

-551 VQAVILMG
+551 SQAIILMG
-559 VVHGALKLQIDNVG
+559 VVQGALKFQIDNVG

-580 IASIVFM
+580 LASIVFM

-592 IMVVFKIP
+592 IMVVFRMP

-621 VQMTPSF
+621 VQMTPAF

-639 YSILGLRQA
+639 YSIMGLRQA
-648 MAGRNSGA
+648 MSGKNSGE
-656 IASSIGILV
+656 IVSGIGMLV
-665 IFGIIAIAITSIVDC
+665 LFGVIAIAITSIAFRM
-680 VKRTVTMFD
+680 KRTVKMFD
-689 LHPVITLEA
+689 LHPVITLDA

>member
-1 MEMVRMRV
+1 MRV

-59 VPVAVVVEDSGAII
+59 VPVAVVVEDNGAII

-101 FVDSAKANKGIKNGD
+101 FVNSAKANKGLKNGD

-430 NGSDQLNSGAKKL
+430 NGSDQLNSGVKKL

-592 IMVVFKIP
+592 IMVVFRMP

-621 VQMTPSF
+621 VQMTPAF

-639 YSILGLRQA
+639 YSIMGLRQA
-648 MAGRNSGA
+648 MSGKNSGE
-656 IASSIGILV
+656 IVSGIGMLV
-665 IFGIIAIAITSIVDC
+665 LFGVIAIAITSIAFRM
-680 VKRTVTMFD
+680 KRTVKMFD
-689 LHPVITLEA
+689 LHPVITLDA

>member
-1 MEMVRMRV
+1 MHVS
-9 NTIVLAFRELNNA
+9 TIALAFREINNTM
-22 IKGKARKLVIGTV
+22 KGKARKLVIGTV

-59 VPVAVVVEDSGAII
+59 VPVAVVVEDNGAMI
-73 NGKMRNVGNEIKN
+73 NGKMRNIGNEIKT

-101 FVDSAKANKGIKNGD
+101 FVNSAEANKGLKNGN

-165 TIRSEISEAIAQEY
+165 TMRTEISEAIAQEY

-222 NKLSASLRKL
+222 NKLSQSLQKL

-275 EGTQRLSAATDEFY
+275 EGTQRLSAATSEFY

-304 HVKAGNAETKTKLAG
+304 HVKAGNAETKAQITG
-319 LLMQAQNPAVTKEDV
+319 LLMQAQNPAVTKDDV
-334 LANLQSLAEGLGE
+334 IANLQSLAEGLGE

-360 AGADKLSDGSL
+360 AGVDKLSAGSL

-376 ADAISQGF
+376 ADALMQGM
-384 EAVNTGS
+384 EKVNVGS
-391 NKLAAGANSLAEGL
+391 NKLVAGTNKLADGL

-414 LNNGVNA
+414 LNSGVNA
-421 AAQGSAKIV
+421 AAQGSAKII
-430 NGSDQLNSGAKKL
+430 NGSNQLNSGTKKL

-449 LVEGAK
+449 LVDGAK

-463 AQKSGKINNIKQKS
+463 AQKSGKVNGIVQKS
-477 KMMSAPVALK
+477 KMMSAPVSLE
-487 EHDYSHVENYGTGFA
+487 EHEYSHVENYGTGFA
-502 PYFISIGLWV
+502 PYFISIALWV
-512 GALMATFVLRVMDRR
+512 GALMTTFVLRVMDRR

-539 LISFTP
+539 LISLTP

-551 VQAVILMG
+551 SQAIILMG
-559 VVHGALKLQIDNVG
+559 VVQGALKFQIDNVG

-580 IASIVFM
+580 LASIVFM

-592 IMVVFKIP
+592 IMVVFRMP

-621 VQMTPSF
+621 VQMTPAF

-639 YSILGLRQA
+639 YSIMGLRQA
-648 MAGRNSGA
+648 MSGKNSGE
-656 IASSIGILV
+656 IVSGIGMLV
-665 IFGIIAIAITSIVDC
+665 LFGVIAIAITSIAFRM
-680 VKRTVTMFD
+680 KRTVKMFD
-689 LHPVITLEA
+689 LHPVITLDA

>member
-1 MEMVRMRV
+1 MRA
-9 NTIVLAFRELNNA
+9 NIISLAFRELNNTL
-22 IKGKARKLVIGTV
+22 KGKARKLVIGTV

-50 TNPYKTLDT
+50 TNPYKTLNT
-59 VPVAVVVEDSGAII
+59 VPVAVVVEDNGAVI
-73 NGKMRNVGNEIKN
+73 NGKMRNIGNEIKT
-86 RLKNQKDGSEGFQWN
+86 RLKSQKDGSEGFQWN
-101 FVDSAKANKGIKNGD
+101 FVNSDEANKGLKNGS
-116 YFMVATIPASFS
+116 YFMVATIPASFT

-160 KTAFR
+160 KTAFH
-165 TIRSEISEAIAQEY
+165 TMRSEISEAIAQEY
-179 WEHMFA
+179 WENMFA

-193 LGAAANGAGALHEGS
+193 LGAAVNGANALHEGS
-208 KSLQGGINKLADGS
+208 KSLQNGVNKLADGS
-222 NKLSASLRKL
+222 NQLSQSLRKL
-232 QGGLGELQKGANTL
+232 QGGLSELQKGANTL
-246 TEANARSKEGAQYLA
+246 SKANVQSKEGAQYLA

-275 EGTQRLSAATDEFY
+275 EGTQRLSAATGEFY
-289 EGAQKLAAS
+289 DGAQKLAAS
-298 SNELEE
+298 SSELEE
-304 HVKAGNAETKTKLAG
+304 RVKAGNAETKAQIMG
-319 LLMQAQNPAVTKEDV
+319 LLMKAQDPRVTKEDV
-334 LANLQSLAEGLGE
+334 LASLQGLAGGLSE

-360 AGADKLSDGSL
+360 AGADKLSAGSL

-376 ADAISQGF
+376 ADALMQGM
-384 EAVNTGS
+384 EKVNVGS
-391 NKLAAGANSLAEGL
+391 DKLVAGTNKLADGL

-414 LNNGVNA
+414 LNSGVNE

-449 LVEGAK
+449 LVDGTK

-463 AQKSGKINNIKQKS
+463 AQKSGKVNGIVQKS
-477 KMMSAPVALK
+477 KMMSAPVSLE
-487 EHDYSHVENYGTGFA
+487 EHEYSHVENYGTGFA
-502 PYFISIGLWV
+502 PYFISIALWV
-512 GALMATFVLRVMDRR
+512 GALMTTFVLRVMDRR

-539 LISFTP
+539 LISLTP

-551 VQAVILMG
+551 SQAIILMG
-559 VVHGALKLQIDNVG
+559 VVQGALKFQIDNVV

-580 IASIVFM
+580 LASIVFM

-592 IMVVFKIP
+592 IMVVFRMP

-621 VQMTPSF
+621 VQMTPAF

-639 YSILGLRQA
+639 YSIMGLRQA
-648 MAGRNSGA
+648 MSGKNSGE
-656 IASSIGILV
+656 IVSGIGMLV
-665 IFGIIAIAITSIVDC
+665 LFGVIAIAITSIAFRM
-680 VKRTVTMFD
+680 KRTVKMFD
-689 LHPVITLEA
+689 LHPVITLDA

>member
-1 MEMVRMRV
+1 MRV

-59 VPVAVVVEDSGAII
+59 VPVAVVVEDNGAII

-101 FVDSAKANKGIKNGD
+101 FVNSAKANKGLKNGD

-430 NGSDQLNSGAKKL
+430 NGSDQLNSGVKKL

-545 FVIMGV
+545 FAIMGV

-559 VVHGALKLQIDNVG
+559 VVHGALKLQIDNVA

>member
-1 MEMVRMRV
+1 MGMVTMRV
-9 NTIVLAFRELNNA
+9 NTIALAFRELNNA
-22 IKGKARKLVIGTV
+22 MKGKARKLVIGTV

-50 TNPYKTLDT
+50 TNPYKTLNT
-59 VPVAVVVEDSGAII
+59 VPVAVVVEDNGAMI
-73 NGKMRNVGNEIKN
+73 NGKMRNIGNEIKT

-101 FVDSAKANKGIKNGD
+101 FVNSAEANKGLKNGN

-128 KCIASAQYDTPTK
+128 KCIASAQYETPTK

-165 TIRSEISEAIAQEY
+165 TMRSEISEAIAEEY

-185 KVNSASDS
+185 KVNAASDS

-208 KSLQGGINKLADGS
+208 KSLQGGIDKLANGS
-222 NKLSASLRKL
+222 NQLSQSLRKL
-232 QGGLGELQKGANTL
+232 QGGLGELQQGANTL
-246 TEANARSKEGAQYLA
+246 TQANVRSKEGAKYLA

-275 EGTQRLSAATDEFY
+275 EGTQRLSAATNEFY

-304 HVKAGNAETKTKLAG
+304 HVKAGNAETKTQIAA

-360 AGADKLSDGSL
+360 AGADKLSAGSL

-376 ADAISQGF
+376 AEAISQGV
-384 EAVNTGS
+384 ENINTGS
-391 NKLAAGANSLAEGL
+391 SKLSAGASNLANGL
-405 AQVSNGSEK
+405 VQVSNGSEN
-414 LNNGVNA
+414 LNNGITR

-463 AQKSGKINNIKQKS
+463 AQKSGKIDNIVQKS
-477 KMMSAPVALK
+477 KMMSAPVALQ
-487 EHDYSHVENYGTGFA
+487 EHEYSHVENYGTGFA

-527 AILNGMNPLKSA
+527 ALLNGMNPLKST
-539 LISFTP
+539 LISLTP

-551 VQAVILMG
+551 VQSVILLG
-559 VVHGALKLQIDNVG
+559 VVHVVLGLQIDNIP

-580 IASIVFM
+580 IAGISFM

-592 IMVVFKIP
+592 IMTAFHIP
-600 GRIVAIVLLM
+600 GRIVAIILLM

-621 VQMTPSF
+621 VEMTPTF
-628 FRAVHPYLPMT
+628 FRTVHPYLPMT
-639 YSILGLRQA
+639 YSIMALRQA
-648 MAGRNSGA
+648 MAGKNSGE
-656 IASSIGILV
+656 IVSGIGMLV
-665 IFGIIAIAITSIVDC
+665 LFGVIAIAITSIIAYK
-680 VKRTVTMFD
+680 KRTVTMFD

>member
-1 MEMVRMRV
+1 MRV
-9 NTIVLAFRELNNA
+9 NTIALAFRELNNA
-22 IKGKARKLVIGTV
+22 MKGKARKLVIGTV

-50 TNPYKTLDT
+50 TNPYKTLNT
-59 VPVAVVVEDSGAII
+59 VPVAVVVEDNGAMI
-73 NGKMRNVGNEIKN
+73 NGKMRNIGNEIKT

-101 FVDSAKANKGIKNGD
+101 FVNSAEANKGLKNGN

-128 KCIASAQYDTPTK
+128 KCIASAQYETPTK

-165 TIRSEISEAIAQEY
+165 TMRSEISEAIAEEY

-185 KVNSASDS
+185 KVNAASDS

-208 KSLQGGINKLADGS
+208 KSLQGGIDKLANGS
-222 NKLSASLRKL
+222 NQLSQSLRKL
-232 QGGLGELQKGANTL
+232 QGGLGELQQGANTL
-246 TEANARSKEGAQYLA
+246 TQANVRSKEGAKYLA

-275 EGTQRLSAATDEFY
+275 EGTQRLSAATNEFY

-304 HVKAGNAETKTKLAG
+304 HVKAGNAETKTQIAA

-360 AGADKLSDGSL
+360 AGADKLSAGSL

-376 ADAISQGF
+376 AEAISQGV
-384 EAVNTGS
+384 ENINTGS
-391 NKLAAGANSLAEGL
+391 SKLSAGASNLANGL
-405 AQVSNGSEK
+405 VQVSNGSEN
-414 LNNGVNA
+414 LNNGITR

-463 AQKSGKINNIKQKS
+463 AQKSGKIDNIVQKS
-477 KMMSAPVALK
+477 KMMSAPVALQ
-487 EHDYSHVENYGTGFA
+487 EHEYSHVENYGTGFA

-527 AILNGMNPLKSA
+527 ALLNGMNPLKST
-539 LISFTP
+539 LISLTP

-551 VQAVILMG
+551 VQSVILLG
-559 VVHGALKLQIDNVG
+559 VVHVVLGLQIDNIP

-580 IASIVFM
+580 IAGISFM

-592 IMVVFKIP
+592 IMTAFHIP
-600 GRIVAIVLLM
+600 GRIVAIILLM

-621 VQMTPSF
+621 VEMTPTF
-628 FRAVHPYLPMT
+628 FRTVHPYLPMT
-639 YSILGLRQA
+639 YSIMALRQA
-648 MAGRNSGA
+648 MAGKNSGE
-656 IASSIGILV
+656 IVSGIGMLV
-665 IFGIIAIAITSIVDC
+665 LFGVIAIAITSIIAYK
-680 VKRTVTMFD
+680 KRTVTMFD

>member
-1 MEMVRMRV
+1 MGMVTMRV
-9 NTIVLAFRELNNA
+9 NTIALAFRELNNA
-22 IKGKARKLVIGTV
+22 MKGKARKLVIGTV

-50 TNPYKTLDT
+50 TNPYKTLNT
-59 VPVAVVVEDSGAII
+59 VPVAVVVEDNGAMI
-73 NGKMRNVGNEIKN
+73 NGKMRNIGNEIKT

-101 FVDSAKANKGIKNGD
+101 FVNSAEANKGLKNGN

-128 KCIASAQYDTPTK
+128 KCIASAQYETPTK

-165 TIRSEISEAIAQEY
+165 TMRSEISEAIAEEY

-185 KVNSASDS
+185 KVNAASDS

-208 KSLQGGINKLADGS
+208 KSLQGGIDKLANGS
-222 NKLSASLRKL
+222 NQLSQSLRKL
-232 QGGLGELQKGANTL
+232 QGGLGELQQGANTL
-246 TEANARSKEGAQYLA
+246 TQANVRSKEGAKYLA

-275 EGTQRLSAATDEFY
+275 EGTQRLSAATNEFY

-304 HVKAGNAETKTKLAG
+304 HVKAGNAETKTQIAA

-360 AGADKLSDGSL
+360 AGADKLSAGSL

-376 ADAISQGF
+376 AEAISQGV
-384 EAVNTGS
+384 ENINTGS
-391 NKLAAGANSLAEGL
+391 SKLSAGASNLANGL
-405 AQVSNGSEK
+405 VQVSNGSEN
-414 LNNGVNA
+414 LNNGITR

-449 LVEGAK
+449 LVAGAK

-463 AQKSGKINNIKQKS
+463 AQKSGKIDNIVQKS
-477 KMMSAPVALK
+477 KMMSAPVALQ
-487 EHDYSHVENYGTGFA
+487 EHEYSHVENYGTGFA

-527 AILNGMNPLKSA
+527 ALLNGMNPLKST
-539 LISFTP
+539 LISLTP

-551 VQAVILMG
+551 VQSVILLG
-559 VVHGALKLQIDNVG
+559 VVHVVLGLQIDNIP

-580 IASIVFM
+580 IAGISFM

-592 IMVVFKIP
+592 IMTAFHIP
-600 GRIVAIVLLM
+600 GRIVAIILLM

-621 VQMTPSF
+621 VEMTPTF
-628 FRAVHPYLPMT
+628 FRTVHPYLPMT
-639 YSILGLRQA
+639 YSIMALRQA
-648 MAGRNSGA
+648 MAGKNNGEIVSG
-656 IASSIGILV
+656 IGMLV
-665 IFGIIAIAITSIVDC
+665 LFGVIAIAITSIIAYK
-680 VKRTVTMFD
+680 KRTVTMFD

>member
-1 MEMVRMRV
+1 MRV

-73 NGKMRNVGNEIKN
+73 NGKMRNIGNEIKT
-86 RLKNQKDGSEGFQWN
+86 RLRNQKDGSEGFQWN

-153 MLASQIG
+153 LLASQIG

-443 SDNTPK
+443 SENTPK
-449 LVEGAK
+449 LVDGAK
-455 KLHDGLKD
+455 KLHDGLKN

-477 KMMSAPVALK
+477 KMMSAPVSLE
-487 EHDYSHVENYGTGFA
+487 EHEYSHVENYGTGFA

>member
-1 MEMVRMRV
+1 MRV
-9 NTIVLAFRELNNA
+9 NTLALAFRELNNTL
-22 IKGKARKLVIGTV
+22 KGKARKLVIGTV

-50 TNPYKTLDT
+50 TNPYKTLNT
-59 VPVAVVVEDSGAII
+59 VPVAVVVEDNGAVI
-73 NGKMRNVGNEIKN
+73 NGKMRNVGNEIKT

-101 FVDSAKANKGIKNGD
+101 FVNSDEANKGLKNGN

-128 KCIASAQYDTPTK
+128 KCIASAQYETPTK

-160 KTAFR
+160 KTAFH
-165 TIRSEISEAIAQEY
+165 TMRSEISEAIAQEY
-179 WEHMFA
+179 WENMFA

-193 LGAAANGAGALHEGS
+193 LGDAVNGAGALHEGS
-208 KSLQGGINKLADGS
+208 KSLQNGVNKLADGS
-222 NKLSASLRKL
+222 NQLSQSLRKL
-232 QGGLGELQKGANTL
+232 QGGLSELQKGANTL
-246 TEANARSKEGAQYLA
+246 SKANTRSKAGAQYLA

-275 EGTQRLSAATDEFY
+275 KGTQKLSAATSEFY
-289 EGAQKLAAS
+289 DGAQKLAAS
-298 SNELEE
+298 SSELEE
-304 HVKAGNAETKTKLAG
+304 RVKAGNVETKAQIMG
-319 LLMQAQNPAVTKEDV
+319 LLMKAQDPRVTKEDV
-334 LANLQSLAEGLGE
+334 LASLQGLAGGLSE
-347 NSNLLETNLSALS
+347 NSDLLETNLSALS
-360 AGADKLSDGSL
+360 AGADKLSAGSL

-376 ADAISQGF
+376 ADAISQGV

-455 KLHDGLKD
+455 KLHDGLKNS
-463 AQKSGKINNIKQKS
+463 QKSGKINNIVQKS
-477 KMMSAPVALK
+477 KMMSAPVSLE
-487 EHDYSHVENYGTGFA
+487 EHEYSHVENYGTGFA

-539 LISFTP
+539 LISLTP

-559 VVHGALKLQIDNVG
+559 VVHVVLKLQIDNVL
-573 AFYALGI
+573 AFYGLGI
-580 IASIVFM
+580 IASIMFM

-592 IMVVFKIP
+592 IMVVFHIP

-621 VQMTPSF
+621 VQMTPAF

-639 YSILGLRQA
+639 YSIMGLRQA
-648 MAGRNSGA
+648 MAGKNSGE
-656 IASSIGILV
+656 IVSGIGMLV
-665 IFGIIAIAITSIVDC
+665 LFGVIAIAITSIVARM
-680 VKRTVTMFD
+680 KRTVTMFD

>member
-1 MEMVRMRV
+1 MRV

-59 VPVAVVVEDSGAII
+59 VPVAVVVEDNGAII

-101 FVDSAKANKGIKNGD
+101 FVNSAKANKGLKNGD

-551 VQAVILMG
+551 VQAVIIMG
-559 VVHGALKLQIDNVG
+559 VVHGALKLQIDNVA

-580 IASIVFM
+580 IASIIFM

-592 IMVVFKIP
+592 IMAVFKIP

>member
-1 MEMVRMRV
+1 MRV

-59 VPVAVVVEDSGAII
+59 VPVAVVVEDNGAII

-101 FVDSAKANKGIKNGD
+101 FVNSAKANKGLKNGD

-449 LVEGAK
+449 LVDGAK

-477 KMMSAPVALK
+477 KMMSAPVSLE
-487 EHDYSHVENYGTGFA
+487 EHEYSHVENYGTGFA

-545 FVIMGV
+545 FVLMGI

-559 VVHGALKLQIDNVG
+559 VVHGALKLQIDNVA

-580 IASIVFM
+580 IASIIFM

-592 IMVVFKIP
+592 IMAVFKIP

-656 IASSIGILV
+656 ITSSIGILV

>member
-1 MEMVRMRV
+1 MRV

-73 NGKMRNVGNEIKN
+73 NGKMRNIGNEIKT
-86 RLKNQKDGSEGFQWN
+86 RLRNQKDGSEGFQWN

-153 MLASQIG
+153 LLASQIG

-443 SDNTPK
+443 SENTPK

-455 KLHDGLKD
+455 KLHDGLKN

-477 KMMSAPVALK
+477 KMMSAPVSLE
-487 EHDYSHVENYGTGFA
+487 EHEYSHVENYGTGFA

-545 FVIMGV
+545 FVLMGI

-559 VVHGALKLQIDNVG
+559 VVHGALKLQIDNVA

-580 IASIVFM
+580 IASIIFM

-592 IMVVFKIP
+592 IMEVFKIP

-656 IASSIGILV
+656 ITSSIGILV

>member
-1 MEMVRMRV
+1 MHV
-9 NTIVLAFRELNNA
+9 NTIALAFREINNTM
-22 IKGKARKLVIGTV
+22 KGKARKLVIGTV

-59 VPVAVVVEDSGAII
+59 VPVAVVVEDNGAMI
-73 NGKMRNVGNEIKN
+73 NGKMRNIGNEIKT
-86 RLKNQKDGSEGFQWN
+86 RLKNQKDGGEGFQWN
-101 FVDSAKANKGIKNGD
+101 FVNSAEANKGLKNGN

-165 TIRSEISEAIAQEY
+165 TMRTEISEAIAQEY

-193 LGAAANGAGALHEGS
+193 LGAAADGAGALHEGS

-222 NKLSASLRKL
+222 NKLSQSLQKL

-275 EGTQRLSAATDEFY
+275 EGTQRLSAATSEFY

-304 HVKAGNAETKTKLAG
+304 HVKAGNAETKAQITG
-319 LLMQAQNPAVTKEDV
+319 LLMQAQNSSVTKEDV
-334 LANLQSLAEGLGE
+334 LANLQILAEGLGE

-360 AGADKLSDGSL
+360 AGADRLSAGSL

-376 ADAISQGF
+376 ADALMQGM
-384 EAVNTGS
+384 EKVNVGS
-391 NKLAAGANSLAEGL
+391 NQLAGGANTLADGL
-405 AQVSNGSEK
+405 TQVSNGSEK
-414 LNNGVNA
+414 LNSGVNE

-449 LVEGAK
+449 LVDGAK
-455 KLHDGLKD
+455 KLHDGLED
-463 AQKSGKINNIKQKS
+463 AQKSGKVNGIVQKS
-477 KMMSAPVALK
+477 KMMSAPVSLE
-487 EHDYSHVENYGTGFA
+487 EHEYSHVENYGTGFA
-502 PYFISIGLWV
+502 PYFISIALWV
-512 GALMATFVLRVMDRR
+512 GALMTTFVLRVMDRR

-539 LISFTP
+539 LISLTP

-551 VQAVILMG
+551 AQAIILMG
-559 VVHGALKLQIDNVG
+559 VVQGALKFQIDNVG

-592 IMVVFKIP
+592 IMVVFRMP

-621 VQMTPSF
+621 VQMTPAF

-639 YSILGLRQA
+639 YSIMGLRQA
-648 MAGRNSGA
+648 MSGKNSGE
-656 IASSIGILV
+656 IVSGIGMLV
-665 IFGIIAIAITSIVDC
+665 LFGVIAIAITSIAFRM
-680 VKRTVTMFD
+680 KRTVKMFD
-689 LHPVITLEA
+689 LHPVITLDA

>member
-1 MEMVRMRV
+1 MRV
-9 NTIVLAFRELNNA
+9 NTIALAFRELNNTM
-22 IKGKARKLVIGTV
+22 KGKARKLVIGTV

-59 VPVAVVVEDSGAII
+59 VPVAVVVEDNGAMI
-73 NGKMRNVGNEIKN
+73 NGKMRNIGNEIKT

-101 FVDSAKANKGIKNGD
+101 FVNSAEANKGLKNGN

-165 TIRSEISEAIAQEY
+165 TMRTEISEAIAQEY

-222 NKLSASLRKL
+222 NKLSQSLQKL
-232 QGGLGELQKGANTL
+232 QGGLGELQKGASRL

-275 EGTQRLSAATDEFY
+275 EGTQRLSAATSEFY

-304 HVKAGNAETKTKLAG
+304 HVKAGNAETKAQITG

-360 AGADKLSDGSL
+360 AGADKLSAGSL

-376 ADAISQGF
+376 ADALMQGM
-384 EAVNTGS
+384 EKVNVGS
-391 NKLAAGANSLAEGL
+391 DKLAAGTNQLADGL

-414 LNNGVNA
+414 LNSGVNE
-421 AAQGSAKIV
+421 AAQGSVKIV
-430 NGSDQLNSGAKKL
+430 NGSNQLNSGAKKL

-449 LVEGAK
+449 LVDGAK
-455 KLHDGLKD
+455 KLHDGLKN
-463 AQKSGKINNIKQKS
+463 AQKSGKINNIAQKS
-477 KMMSAPVALK
+477 KMMSAPVSLE
-487 EHDYSHVENYGTGFA
+487 EHEYSHVENYGTGFA

-539 LISFTP
+539 LISLTP

-559 VVHGALKLQIDNVG
+559 VVHLVLKLQIDNVL
-573 AFYALGI
+573 AFYGLGI
-580 IASIVFM
+580 IASIMFM

-592 IMVVFKIP
+592 IMVVFHIP

-621 VQMTPSF
+621 VQMTPAF

-639 YSILGLRQA
+639 YSIMGLRQA
-648 MAGRNSGA
+648 MAGKNSGE
-656 IASSIGILV
+656 IVSGIGMLV
-665 IFGIIAIAITSIVDC
+665 LFGVIAIAITSIAC
-680 VKRTVTMFD
+680 RMKRTVTMFD